1 MKTIVIAEVGEN
13 HYGRWDVCRGMVEEI
28 ARHGATYAKFQ
39 TYTADN
45 FGKDHE
51 WYDWFKGVAMPE
63 AEHFEMQKLCA
74 EKNVG
79 FLSSTFTIGTTRF
92 LVEKMKCTSL
102 KVASSRLVDYDLLDD
117 INNRADKVKT
127 VYLSSGMGTLDEIR
141 TAIEHLSKI
150 ENLYLLHCT
159 SQYPCEDENVNLR
172 AMVSMQEAF
181 PDYPVGY
188 SCHNH
193 GVEACLAAVALG
205 ATVIEKHFT
214 YHVDMPGDDHKGG
227 MTPEMLG
234 QMVQSIARIETILGS
249 AEKAPV
255 AAEKRAVENLR
266 VPMLDVGFE

>member
-1 MKTIVIAEVGEN
+1 METILIAEIGEN
-13 HYGRWDVCRGMVEEI
+13 HYGRWDVCRGMIEEI

-45 FGKDHE
+45 FGQDHI

-63 AEHFEMQKLCA
+63 KEHFEMQQLCA

-117 INNRADKVKT
+117 INNRADKVET
-127 VYLSSGMGTLDEIR
+127 VYLSSGMGTIDEIR
-141 TAIEHLSKI
+141 TAIGHLSKI

-172 AMVSMQEAF
+172 AMVTMQEAF
-181 PDYPVGY
+181 PDHPIGY
-188 SCHNH
+188 SCHNR
-193 GVEACLAAVALG
+193 GIEACLAAVALG

-214 YHVDMPGDDHKGG
+214 YHVDMPGDDHAGG
-227 MTPEMLG
+227 MTPDLLG

-255 AAEKRAVENLR
+255 EAEKRAVDNLR